1 MELQNPGLLDKVM
14 KGEKTT
20 LDNKLRQKV
29 LSKP

>member
-1 MELQNPGLLDKVM
+1 MELQNPGPLDKVM

-20 LDNKLRQKV
+20 LDRKLRQKV